1 MRTLTILVALAMLL
15 AACGGDSSSGEAELL
30 GQELFEEMV
39 VGGKAGCSSC
49 HSVEAGQGGVGPSL
63 AGIGTAAASRVA
75 GVSAAEYL
83 RESITDPNSYVVDGY
98 NSGVMPSGWDLSD
111 AQIDSLVD
119 YLLDL

>member
-1 MRTLTILVALAMLL
+1 MKTLMMVMVLAVSLT
-15 AACGGDSSSGEAELL
+15 ACGGDSSSGDTELL

-39 VGGKAGCSSC
+39 VGGKAGCTSC
-49 HSVEAGQGGVGPSL
+49 HSVEPGQDGVGPSL
-63 AGIGTAAASRVA
+63 AGIGTLAGSRVA
-75 GVSAAEYL
+75 GVSAADYL

-98 NSGVMPSGWDLSD
+98 NTGVMPGGWDLSD